1 MEILRGEGVS
11 SGIAFGIIHF
21 SGKERSHAEK
31 RIVEDWQGETV
42 RYEKAREKATG
53 ELEKLYAQTL
63 EKLGEENAQL
73 FEIHR
78 MMLEDPD
85 FSGCI
90 TEMIRKEHVNA
101 ECAVEAA
108 AHRFSDLFSSM
119 EDEYMQGRAADV
131 KDISHRLLRILEN
144 GSDETAGP
152 EKQQGAV
159 ILAGDDFTPSETAQL
174 DTTHVCA
181 LLTQEGSRNSHTAIF
196 ARTMGI
202 PAVIGLGELLQP
214 QLEGMDCIAD
224 GFTGEVLLSPTAETK
239 AAYLEKQQKE
249 LEHRHGLEAY
259 RNRESITKEGRRL
272 PVCANIGGPRDLAA
286 ALKNGAEG
294 VGLFRSEFLYL
305 ERPDFPSEEE
315 QFRAYREAAAA
326 MEGKRVVIRTLDI
339 GADKQAEYFHLPK
352 EENPALGM
360 RAIRLCLTRPEI
372 FRTQLRALCRASA
385 FGKIAVMFPMITSLD
400 ELRRAKA
407 LTQNIQKELAAEH
420 IPFDEKMELGIMI
433 ETPAA
438 AIISDLLAKEAD
450 FFSIGTNDLIQYT
463 YPLAADRQNRS
474 ISSFC
479 DPHHEAVMRLI
490 RLTCKHARENKI
502 WVGVCGELAADPS
515 LTTEFLSLGI
525 DELSVA
531 PPSILPIRAAVC
543 ESGPLPLQPPT

>member
-159 ILAGDDFTPSETAQL
+159 ILAGDDFTPSET
-174 DTTHVCA
+174 
-181 LLTQEGSRNSHTAIF
+181 GYNSCVRSAHP
-196 ARTMGI
+196 G
-202 PAVIGLGELLQP
+202 GLPKLPHSHFCPHNGNP
-214 QLEGMDCIAD
+214 CR
-224 GFTGEVLLSPTAETK
+224 
-239 AAYLEKQQKE
+239 
-249 LEHRHGLEAY
+249 HR
-259 RNRESITKEGRRL
+259 
-272 PVCANIGGPRDLAA
+272 IGG
-286 ALKNGAEG
+286 
-294 VGLFRSEFLYL
+294 
-305 ERPDFPSEEE
+305 
-315 QFRAYREAAAA
+315 
-326 MEGKRVVIRTLDI
+326 
-339 GADKQAEYFHLPK
+339 
-352 EENPALGM
+352 
-360 RAIRLCLTRPEI
+360 
-372 FRTQLRALCRASA
+372 
-385 FGKIAVMFPMITSLD
+385 TST
-400 ELRRAKA
+400 A
-407 LTQNIQKELAAEH
+407 
-420 IPFDEKMELGIMI
+420 
-433 ETPAA
+433 
-438 AIISDLLAKEAD
+438 
-450 FFSIGTNDLIQYT
+450 
-463 YPLAADRQNRS
+463 
-474 ISSFC
+474 
-479 DPHHEAVMRLI
+479 
-490 RLTCKHARENKI
+490 
-502 WVGVCGELAADPS
+502 
-515 LTTEFLSLGI
+515 
-525 DELSVA
+525 
-531 PPSILPIRAAVC
+531 PIRGNGLHC
-543 ESGPLPLQPPT
+543 